1 MFQTYEY
8 SNNLSSWY
16 SKNRT
21 LVSLVVVVV
30 VVVVQILL
38 LLLLLLLLIIIIVI
52 MLTSKV
58 PHFIDTFDLKIARNY
73 YLNSTSVVI
82 NWQLVF

>member
-30 VVVVQILL
+30 VVVVQIL